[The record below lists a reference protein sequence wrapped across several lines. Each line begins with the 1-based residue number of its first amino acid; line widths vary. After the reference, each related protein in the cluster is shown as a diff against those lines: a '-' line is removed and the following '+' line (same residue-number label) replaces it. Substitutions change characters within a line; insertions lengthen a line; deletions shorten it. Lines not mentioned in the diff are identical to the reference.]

1 MVLDKNN
8 PCSMGALEGHTYLG
22 HTYLGSGTS
31 HHGWQRSFPRK
42 SPGYLGTRHMG
53 PTAGPGASTCRVP
66 HILPRHR
73 GASRQ
78 DSHLFAIALD
88 GCTDAQ
94 CGFVVFL
101 VLLFLQKLKE
111 VCRPNSALPS
121 MRRASLLSGGQAELS

>member
-8 PCSMGALEGHTYLG
+8 PVLHGCPG

-31 HHGWQRSFPRK
+31 DHGWQRSFPRK

-73 GASRQ
+73 GARQ

-94 CGFVVFL
+94 CGFIVVL
-101 VLLFLQKLKE
+101 VL
-111 VCRPNSALPS
+111 
-121 MRRASLLSGGQAELS
+121 

>member
-1 MVLDKNN
+1 MVLAKNN
-8 PCSMGALEGHTYLG
+8 PMLHGCPGGAHTP
-22 HTYLGSGTS
+22 GS
-31 HHGWQRSFPRK
+31 HI
-42 SPGYLGTRHMG
+42 PGFGNEPPWLAEVISKEVSRLSGNQMG

-73 GASRQ
+73 GASGQ
-78 DSHLFAIALD
+78 DAHLFAIALD